1 MCISTR
7 LESEIDRGLPGLFL
21 DRASALR
28 VKLRKRSKPYSQR
41 LLCLYHLRQ
50 FVIPEARRFLLSAD
64 SPFVIRRRALLESHP
79 ILHYRLGM
87 HFLQNLKGA
96 PQTISHKWE
105 SSISLVLSVLAFFKS
120 KVRTYTIRGPA

>member
-7 LESEIDRGLPGLFL
+7 LESEI

-79 ILHYRLGM
+79 MQGQAHRLDRG
-87 HFLQNLKGA
+87 
-96 PQTISHKWE
+96 
-105 SSISLVLSVLAFFKS
+105 V
-120 KVRTYTIRGPA
+120 IRGGSTSSGGEFEPDPHAAAG